1 MHELNRLAYL
11 DALGVEQYI
20 ARAALPGAA
29 PSQRL
34 RVVQRA
40 PQPVLP
46 EMPRL
51 SPAPKPAGVAAVTAE
66 PQEQQPVA
74 APPTTAAV
82 NVEAFSIAVVSAGPW
97 LWLEDVAG
105 VPLARE
111 QVMLMRAMAQA
122 LGAGK
127 VKPQVAQFDWPMHNN
142 AQLDLGA
149 EAARAALA
157 GFVQRLL
164 DAGDIR
170 GVVLLGEASARRWQ
184 QETTL
189 AAVTTLST
197 REILQNPG
205 VKPQVWRDLRPFYTV
220 Q

>member
-1 MHELNRLAYL
+1 
-11 DALGVEQYI
+11 
-20 ARAALPGAA
+20 
-29 PSQRL
+29 
-34 RVVQRA
+34 
-40 PQPVLP
+40 
-46 EMPRL
+46 
-51 SPAPKPAGVAAVTAE
+51 
-66 PQEQQPVA
+66 
-74 APPTTAAV
+74 
-82 NVEAFSIAVVSAGPW
+82 
-97 LWLEDVAG
+97 LEDIAG

-122 LGAGK
+122 LGAGQ